1 MGAVNDALAAASRL
15 EDVKFPE
22 FTCKLVT
29 DTFDALIAANIRQQE
44 AYVELLQAVSKSLT
58 AYIND
63 TRDDVGPT
71 EILQFLSAVAP
82 PDTPTSDSDPTKV
95 VVNGTLNAAER
106 DAINDAL
113 ETTNAGITNDNKV
126 AETGNL
132 TQARVDAIMTAV
144 ANRIAANKYAL
155 LSEMVRQGMLRLV
168 VEDGTIETRLSFRA
182 TGFDSSS
189 LRSTDASRTAF
200 QFRANAKT
208 GGLLS
213 AWVKASASTSYSN
226 VRVRTVDASQVSTST
241 LTVDIFG
248 GVKINF
254 RTDYLPLGP
263 A

>member
-29 DTFDALIAANIRQQE
+29 DTFDALVAANIRQQQ
-44 AYVELLQAVSKSLT
+44 AYVELLQATSKTLT
-58 AYIND
+58 AYVND
-63 TRDDVGPT
+63 TKDDIGPT
-71 EILQFLSAVAP
+71 EILQLLSAAAP
-82 PDTPTSDSDPTKV
+82 PDSPAPDADPTKV
-95 VVNGTLNAAER
+95 VEGQSLSAPER
-106 DAINDAL
+106 DAINNAL
-113 ETTNAGITNDNKV
+113 ETPNAGVANDNKV

-132 TQARVDAIMTAV
+132 TQARVDAIMEAAAV
-144 ANRIAANKYAL
+144 RIAANKYAL

-208 GGLLS
+208 GGLVS
-213 AWVKASASTSYSN
+213 AWVNASASTSYSN
-226 VRVRTVDASQVSTST
+226 VRVRTVDAAQVGTSS

>member
-29 DTFDALIAANIRQQE
+29 DTFDALMAANIRQQE
-44 AYVELLQAVSKSLT
+44 AYIELLQATSKSLT
-58 AYIND
+58 VYIND

-82 PDTPTSDSDPTKV
+82 PDNPTVDSDPTKV
-95 VVNGTLNAAER
+95 VVDGNLSNPER
-106 DAINDAL
+106 DAINNAL
-113 ETTNAGITNDNKV
+113 DTPSAGITNDNKV

-132 TQARVDAIMTAV
+132 TPARVEAIMSAV

-208 GGLLS
+208 GGFLS
-213 AWVKASASTSYSN
+213 LWGSASASTSYSN

>member
-15 EDVKFPE
+15 EDVQFPE

-29 DTFDALIAANIRQQE
+29 DTFDALIAANIRQQQ
-44 AYVELLQAVSKSLT
+44 AFVELLQATSKSLS

-63 TRDDVGPT
+63 TKDDIGPT
-71 EILQFLSAVAP
+71 EILQLLSAAAP
-82 PDTPTSDSDPTKV
+82 PENPTADSDPTKV
-95 VVNGTLNAAER
+95 VVGGTLSAAER
-106 DAINDAL
+106 DSLNTAL
-113 ETTNAGITNDNKV
+113 EVPGASITNDNKV

-132 TQARVDAIMTAV
+132 TQARVDAIMEA
-144 ANRIAANKYAL
+144 AAKRIAANKYTL

-208 GGLLS
+208 GGLVS

-226 VRVRTVDASQVSTST
+226 VRVRTVDTSQVSSST

-254 RTDYLPLGP
+254 RTDYLPLNP